1 MTKDI
6 NDRHIKMPGAVWALG
21 FVSLLMDVSSEM
33 IHGLLPAFMTTVL
46 MANPLVIGVV
56 EGLAEATSLLV
67 KVVSGSL
74 SDRMRRRKIWAM
86 AGYGLAAAS
95 KPFIAVA
102 GSVALLAGARF
113 ADRVGKGLRGAP
125 RDALLTDVTPPEIRG
140 AAFGLRQ
147 SLDTVGAVLG
157 PLVAMGLMVLW
168 AGDFRK
174 VFWAAAAPAVI
185 AVVILWRGVKEP
197 PLRAVGSGKK
207 MEWRSLGAMGKAF
220 WFVVVLGALVTLA
233 RFSEAFLILA
243 GQARG
248 VPLAAT
254 PLVLVGLNAV
264 YSLTAY
270 PAGRWADRTDKNRLL
285 MGGMAVLVPA
295 AAVLAWTDGWG
306 GLALGVALWGLH
318 LGLTQG
324 LLSALVAET
333 APADRRGTA
342 FGVFNFVSGIGM
354 LVSNVVAG
362 ALWKAWGPRATFTA
376 GAAFALA
383 TVAWMASTARA
394 RRGGAPGGH
403 RERARLENQNP

>member
-1 MTKDI
+1 MNEKHSSRKI
-6 NDRHIKMPGAVWALG
+6 EMPRAVWALG
-21 FVSLLMDVSSEM
+21 VVSLLMDVSSEM
-33 IHGLLPAFMTTVL
+33 IHGLLPAFMTTIL
-46 MANPLVIGVV
+46 LANPLIIGVV

-67 KVVSGSL
+67 KVVSGAL

-86 AGYGLAAAS
+86 AGYGLAAAA
-95 KPFIAVA
+95 KPFIAMA
-102 GSVALLAGARF
+102 GSVPLLAGARF

-125 RDALLTDVTPPEIRG
+125 RDALLTDVTPPDIRG

-157 PLVAMGLMVLW
+157 PLIAMGLMVLW

-174 VFWAAAAPAVI
+174 VFWAAAVPAVL
-185 AVVILWRGVKEP
+185 AVLLLWKGVKEP
-197 PLRAVGSGKK
+197 STRTLGSGKK
-207 MEWRSLGAMGKAF
+207 IEWRSLGALGKAF
-220 WFVVVLGALVTLA
+220 WFVVVLGALVTMA

-254 PLVLVGLNAV
+254 PLVLVGLNVVYAV
-264 YSLTAY
+264 TAY

-285 MGGMAVLVPA
+285 MGGMAVLVPG
-295 AAVLAWTDGWG
+295 AAVLALTNGWG
-306 GLALGVALWGLH
+306 GLAVGVSLWGLH

-324 LLSALVAET
+324 LLSAMVAET
-333 APADRRGTA
+333 APAAWRGTA

-354 LVSNVVAG
+354 LISNVVAG
-362 ALWKAWGPRATFTA
+362 ALWKSFGPRATFTA

-383 TVAWMASTARA
+383 TVVWMAATTGT
-394 RRGGAPGGH
+394 RRGTAARGH
-403 RERARLENQNP
+403 RERPRLENQNS